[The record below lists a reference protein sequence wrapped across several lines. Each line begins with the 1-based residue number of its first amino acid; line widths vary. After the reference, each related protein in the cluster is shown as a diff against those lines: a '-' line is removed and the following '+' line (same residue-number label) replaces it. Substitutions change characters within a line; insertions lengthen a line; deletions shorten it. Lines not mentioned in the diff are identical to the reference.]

1 MGLII
6 HQFHIRRREG
16 GEEKKVQKKGKGRAD
31 EYAAWCVHCDV
42 CGDYSSLVPPA
53 QTHHPL
59 YYFQNR
65 HLGQQIHLANG
76 QRILSSME
84 AVEEV
89 VTFDD
94 AAATAAAVLA
104 LQPHLSQQLQRTPP
118 AALRYPLVPT
128 LPLRWMKA
136 LALLVGSNFG
146 SAVW

>member
-1 MGLII
+1 M
-6 HQFHIRRREG
+6 
-16 GEEKKVQKKGKGRAD
+16 
-31 EYAAWCVHCDV
+31 HCDV

-118 AALRYPLVPT
+118 AALRYQLVPT

-136 LALLVGSNFG
+136 PALLVGSNFG
-146 SAVW
+146 SAV